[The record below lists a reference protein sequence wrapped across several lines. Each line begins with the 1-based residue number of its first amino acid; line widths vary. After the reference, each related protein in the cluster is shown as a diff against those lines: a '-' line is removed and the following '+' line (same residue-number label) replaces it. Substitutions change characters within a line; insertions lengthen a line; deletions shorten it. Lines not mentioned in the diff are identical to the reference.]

1 MPQYESITNAGEFIS
16 DHFLTSDET
25 KASFLKQVRDLRR
38 GWNQAHKDGETTTHS
53 RFTAARADLVRR
65 LAALTELD
73 PTTGRETIAGTYAQL
88 REVLGFPGA
97 TTTITA
103 ARSGSE
109 LTIEGVWA
117 EPGSVESGSAESG
130 HAELLW
136 LQATPAETVDDAV
149 ATSTLLHPVREG
161 EKPIDRTLGSLI
173 SDVFL
178 SEDAPAYIVATA
190 GRFMILAERE
200 RWPEGRYLAADAQL
214 VAERNETKQG
224 GEVDYLL
231 AIFGRDSLRPAAD
244 GTIWWNTVLEE
255 SVSHAVSVSQDL
267 RVGVRRSI
275 EIIAN
280 DVLAQRRKADANS
293 SGEAGPADQV
303 DGNELAR
310 QSLRYLYR
318 ILFLLFAE
326 ASPELEVLPVGAAEY
341 DAGYGLERL
350 RELIQNDLTTPQA
363 RSGTHFYDSLDLL
376 FQLVNG
382 SHPSQQGSTA
392 HQHDDGS
399 SGHGAPDHGV
409 PDHRAGLTFQPLQAD
424 LFHPARTAL
433 IDEHK
438 LSNEALQEVL
448 TRLLLSSEKRGTQ
461 RGFVS
466 YANLGINQLGAVY
479 EGLMSYT
486 GFIAAEDLYEV
497 APHGNS
503 EKGSWV
509 VPVSRW
515 DEELV
520 PHLVKTVDEDT
531 GAERP
536 IQHRAGD
543 FVFRLAGRERQQS
556 ASYYTPEVL
565 TRFVVSQALE
575 ELLDQNTTVDT
586 NTDQNTPDDGAPT
599 RTSAAEI
606 LNLTICEPALGS
618 GAFAIEAVRQL
629 ADEYLKR
636 RQEELGVQIPAENYA
651 LELQKVKAQIALHQV
666 HGVDLNATAVELA
679 EVSLWLDTMS
689 AGLQAPWFGLRLKR
703 GNSLVGVQRA
713 TYSAAAVNRKD
724 YLKEEPESHP
734 LSGMVGAMERG
745 GTDPGVEGRIHH
757 FLVPGEDWGAAADAK
772 EVKALAGE
780 NQKKLKAWRKSVRQK
795 LTKHQLGRMTDL
807 SQRVEALW
815 PIALR
820 RLQVA
825 ESEARR
831 EITYFGKQDESLGA
845 AAVTREEIERKLG
858 DPDGIFQRLKRV
870 MDAWTAL
877 WFWPVVPDSADGE
890 GRAQP
895 IPPDIDAWLDGLQ
908 AILGVHGKQPSGK
921 YHSEGQTSIL
931 AEADWNDLDAAE
943 SLERGMFGMHRIAR
957 VLEKHPWL
965 ARCEQIAEEQGFFH
979 WELEFGTVFAQ
990 GGFDLQVGNPPWVRP
1005 DWDEK
1010 AVHAEF
1016 DPWWQLASKPT
1027 QAEKDRRIGRA
1038 TADSDHAAFM
1048 CSSARDIAGLR
1059 SVLSADSQ
1067 YPIVAGLR
1075 PDLYRSFME
1084 RTWRSASASG
1094 AVALIHPESHFTEKK
1109 AGHLRAETY
1118 RRLRRHW
1125 QFINE
1130 LRLFEVHNLTVYG
1143 VHVYG
1148 QRAEKPDFAMAASLY
1163 HPDTVERSLRHEGGT
1178 EIPGL
1183 KDADGNWDTRP
1194 HPERLLTVDSA
1205 VLETWASILDDPGT
1219 SPLEARMVYPVNR
1232 ASESVLEK
1240 MAQAPRVRDVGL
1252 QYSSGWNETT
1262 DRRKGYFEVG
1272 SAVNESWDDVILQ
1285 GPHFSVAN
1293 PFFQEPRPTMKS
1305 NKDNEEID
1313 LEALPADFIPRTSYQ
1328 PNRDMPYDKHYGT
1341 WKLGDGASVPQL
1353 KTYRLAWRS
1362 MAALTSY
1369 RTLYPTVL
1377 PPGAAH
1383 LFTLRSAYASDFK
1396 SHEMLAL
1403 TGAFSSLPYDFLT
1416 KVSGL
1421 AHLTESFMQSAPG
1434 LPRLRFRHIIANR
1447 AARLVCLTSAYAPL
1461 WEEVMGERWT
1471 PSSPVRVAA
1480 ERRQLMVEL
1489 DALAALSLG
1498 LTADELCTIYRTQ
1511 FPVLRG
1517 YEQDDFYDANG
1528 RKVPKEMNKLYRK
1541 AGESGMEPA
1550 DLLWTHPQSQ
1560 VEYRYEFPFRSFD
1573 REDDMRAAYSRF
1585 QSELS

>member
-16 DHFLTSDET
+16 DHFLTTDET
-25 KASFLKQVRDLRR
+25 KGSFLKQVRDLRKS
-38 GWNQAHKDGETTTHS
+38 WNEAAKEGESTTHS
-53 RFTAARADLVRR
+53 RFTAVRADLARR
-65 LAALTELD
+65 LAASTE
-73 PTTGRETIAGTYAQL
+73 AGSERLAETYAQL
-88 REVLGFPGA
+88 REVLGFPGGTA
-97 TTTITA
+97 SITTV
-103 ARSGSE
+103 RSGTE
-109 LTIEGVWA
+109 LTIEGVWT
-117 EPGSVESGSAESG
+117 ETGTGPGTETGNPETI
-130 HAELLW
+130 W
-136 LQATPAETVDDAV
+136 LQATPADTVDDAV
-149 ATSTLLHPVREG
+149 ATSTTLHRVYADQ
-161 EKPIDRTLGSLI
+161 KPLERTLGSLI
-173 SDVFL
+173 SDIFL
-178 SEDAPAYIVATA
+178 SENPPAYIVASA
-190 GRFMILAERE
+190 GRFLILAERE
-200 RWPEGRYLAADAQL
+200 RWPEGRYLAADALL

-244 GTIWWNTVLEE
+244 GSIWWNTVLEE
-255 SVSHAVSVSQDL
+255 AVSHAVSVSKDL

-280 DVLAQRRKADANS
+280 DVLAQRRKAYANS
-293 SGEAGPADQV
+293 AGLENPSEGV

-382 SHPSQQGSTA
+382 SHASQNLQKS
-392 HQHDDGS
+392 HDDG
-399 SGHGAPDHGV
+399 AA
-409 PDHRAGLTFQPLQAD
+409 DHRAGLTFQPLEAD
-424 LFHPARTAL
+424 LFHPSRTSL
-433 IDEHK
+433 INQYK

-515 DEELV
+515 DEELT
-520 PHLVKTVDEDT
+520 PHLVTVTEEDT
-531 GAERP
+531 GAEHP
-536 IQHRAGD
+536 VQHRAGA

-575 ELLDQNTTVDT
+575 ELLDQNTTEE
-586 NTDQNTPDDGAPT
+586 NTQHDDAVPT
-599 RTSAAEI
+599 RTSAEEI
-606 LNLTICEPALGS
+606 LNLSICEPALGS

-636 RQEELGVQIPAENYA
+636 RQEELGEQIPAEKYA
-651 LELQKVKAQIALHQV
+651 VELQKVKAQIALHQV

-703 GNSLVGVQRA
+703 GNSLVGARRA
-713 TYSAAAVNRKD
+713 TYSVKAAERKD
-724 YLKEEPESHP
+724 YLSEEPLEHS
-734 LSGMVGAMERG
+734 LTGMVEAMGRG
-745 GTDPGVEGRIHH
+745 GIDPAAEGRIHH
-757 FLVPGEDWGAAADAK
+757 FLLPGEDWGAAADAK

-780 NQKKLKAWRKSVRQK
+780 NQKTLKAWRKTIRSK
-795 LTKHQLGRMTDL
+795 LTKKQLERMVDL
-807 SQRVEALW
+807 SRRVEALW

-831 EITYFGKQDESLGA
+831 SIDYFGKQEASLGA

-870 MDAWTAL
+870 MDAWNAL
-877 WFWPVVPDSADGE
+877 WFWPVVPDTPEGEDGHSE
-890 GRAQP
+890 SGQSQSNAAQP
-895 IPPDIDAWLDGLQ
+895 IPPDIDAWLDGMQ
-908 AILGVHGKQPSGK
+908 AILGAHGKQPAAR
-921 YHSEGQTSIL
+921 YRSEGQTSIL
-931 AEADWNDLDAAE
+931 AEADWSDLDAAE
-943 SLERGMFGMHRIAR
+943 DLERGMFGMHRIHR
-957 VLEKHPWL
+957 VLDEHPWL
-965 ARCEQIAEEQGFFH
+965 VRCEQIASDQGFFH

-1005 DWDEK
+1005 RSDVD
-1010 AVHAEF
+1010 ALLAEH
-1016 DPWWQLASKPT
+1016 DPWWQLAHKPS
-1027 QAEKDRRIGRA
+1027 QAAKASRQERTLTLPGAAEDFVSGA
-1038 TADSDHAAFM
+1038 LVNPALSDW
-1048 CSSARDIAGLR
+1048 
-1059 SVLSADSQ
+1059 LSAQSQ
-1067 YPIVAGLR
+1067 YAVLKGLQ
-1075 PDLYRSFME
+1075 PDLYRAFMA
-1084 RTWRSASASG
+1084 RTWRSADPAGS
-1094 AVALIHPESHFTEKK
+1094 VALIHPESHFTEKK
-1109 AGHLRAETY
+1109 AGNLRRATY
-1118 RRLRRHW
+1118 HRLRRHW

-1130 LRLFEVHNLTVYG
+1130 LALFEVHHLVSYG

-1148 QRAEKPDFAMAASLY
+1148 SRNDQPNFLMAASIY
-1163 HPDTVERSLRHEGGT
+1163 HPDTAERSLRHEGGG
-1178 EIPGL
+1178 EVPGL
-1183 KDADGNWDTRP
+1183 KDGDGNWDIRP
-1194 HPERLLTVDSA
+1194 HAERILTVTME

-1219 SPLEARMVYPVNR
+1219 PPLEARMVYPVNR
-1232 ASESVLEK
+1232 ASESVLETLAK
-1240 MAQAPRVRDVGL
+1240 APRVRELGL
-1252 QYSSGWNETT
+1252 QYSRGWDESI

-1272 SAVNESWDDVILQ
+1272 SAVNGSWDDVILQ
-1285 GPHFSVAN
+1285 GPHLAVAN
-1293 PFFQEPRPTMKS
+1293 PFYKEPNPTMKHQQ
-1305 NKDNEEID
+1305 DNTELD
-1313 LEALPADFIPRTSYQ
+1313 LEALPENFIPRTSYQ
-1328 PNRDMPYDKHYGT
+1328 PNRDMTYDRDYTHWEIGGSKVSARNFFRIG
-1341 WKLGDGASVPQL
+1341 W
-1353 KTYRLAWRS
+1353 RL
-1362 MAALTSY
+1362 MAATTGV
-1369 RTLYPTVL
+1369 RTFFPTVI
-1377 PPGAAH
+1377 PRGAAH
-1383 LFTLRSAYASDFK
+1383 THGVNAMYAPWMEDRQDLLAFVGALVTIPWDFLIRVSGIANLTPSVIESLPTVKRSALT
-1396 SHEMLAL
+1396 HE
-1403 TGAFSSLPYDFLT
+1403 
-1416 KVSGL
+1416 VSVRV
-1421 AHLTESFMQSAPG
+1421 AQ
-1434 LPRLRFRHIIANR
+1434 
-1447 AARLVCLTSAYAPL
+1447 LVCLTSAYAPL
-1461 WEEVMGERWT
+1461 WEEVMGDEWT

-1517 YEQDDFYDANG
+1517 YEQKDLYDANG
-1528 RKVPKEMNKLYRK
+1528 RQVPKEMNKLYRK
-1541 AGESGMEPA
+1541 AGESGMDPE

-1573 REDDMRAAYSRF
+1573 READMRTAYTRF
-1585 QSELS
+1585 QSELT